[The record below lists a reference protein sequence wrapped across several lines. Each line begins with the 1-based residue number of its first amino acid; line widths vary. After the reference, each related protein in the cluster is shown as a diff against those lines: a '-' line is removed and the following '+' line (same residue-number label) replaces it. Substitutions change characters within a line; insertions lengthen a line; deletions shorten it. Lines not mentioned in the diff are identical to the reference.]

1 MWACPCE
8 AGVSEKG
15 TMSGYEDGMRVRRKV
30 LGDEHVNRATE
41 SATAMD
47 ADFQRWITETA
58 WGGVWARP
66 GLDLRTR
73 SLVTIAILGSLNH
86 EELELHLRA
95 ARNTGVTPAEIG
107 EALLHV
113 AVYAG
118 VPAANRAF
126 KVAKTIYDEDD
137 TK

>member
-1 MWACPCE
+1 M
-8 AGVSEKG
+8 GS
-15 TMSGYEDGMRVRRKV
+15 YEEGMEVRRRV
-30 LGDEHVNRATE
+30 LGDEHVDRATTA
-41 SATAMD
+41 ATDLD

-66 GLDLRTR
+66 GLDLKTR
-73 SLVTIAILGSLNH
+73 SLITIAILGALNH
-86 EELELHLRA
+86 EELELHIRA
-95 ARNTGVTPAEIG
+95 ARNTGVTPDELT

-126 KVAKTIYDEDD
+126 RVAKQIYEGEGDG
-137 TK
+137 